1 MSTALQRLRA
11 RAELARGQARI
22 DELLAHPDPAAAVAA
37 LDAGEIHA
45 LVHEVGFDE
54 AGELMAHVTAPQL
67 QGCLDLDGWDRDR
80 TTLSTW
86 QPWIA
91 ALIATGYE
99 HLGEVFAGLDP
110 EARALLLQHHTIIH
124 DLTLGEE
131 PDDSDD
137 RALYLT
143 VDRFFAVRLTGDDDT
158 SRLVVQLIDDL
169 YRADADLA
177 RHTLQAARSEL
188 GAELEETAYRW
199 RSGRLADLG
208 YVAFDDALAIFAPLE
223 ASAVPEPEAAP
234 ELEHAPDDDH
244 DAAALPL
251 ELAGEVLRRPRLV
264 AALEHVDGAHAA
276 GIASDLTVLVNKV
289 LAAGR
294 VTPGQR
300 DAVARGAAYAAGT
313 VSLGLELLAGADVHR
328 AARFLVGT
336 PIERLFRV
344 GYTRTAQLARLA
356 HALAPRCTTAGTP
369 AAEVVTGLCATRPL
383 LAGVLDTPPTPG
395 FRPFDAVADLRNV
408 GEVLARL
415 TLRIALAEGLGVQ
428 VAALATLPPPHPGL
442 DDHARTAIVRLLGG
456 GAWTATALTQA
467 EVAAARARGFDGGG
481 LTAAARDRVSA
492 QVASTLQAA
501 GLGAHAAGAARLADQ
516 LADDVE
522 AALGELGDGPVDARF
537 VDGLLIGG

>member
-11 RAELARGQARI
+11 HAELARGQARI
-22 DELLAHPDPAAAVAA
+22 DQLLAEPDPAAAVAA
-37 LDAGEIHA
+37 LAPGEIHA

-54 AGELMAHVTAPQL
+54 AGELLAHVTAPQL

-80 TTLSTW
+80 STLTTW

-177 RHTLQAARSEL
+177 RHTLQAARAEL

-223 ASAVPEPEAAP
+223 ASAVPEPEPPVEPSDDDERGAP
-234 ELEHAPDDDH
+234 E
-244 DAAALPL
+244 LPL

-264 AALEHVDGAHAA
+264 AALEHVEGGHAA
-276 GIASDLTVLVNKV
+276 AIASALAVLVNKV

-336 PIERLFRV
+336 PLERIFRV

-356 HALAPRCTTAGTP
+356 HALAPRSTTAGPP

-383 LAGVLDTPPTPG
+383 LAGVVDAPPTPG
-395 FRPFDAVADLRNV
+395 FRPFDAVADLRIV

-415 TLRIALAEGLGVQ
+415 TLRIAVAEGLGVQ
-428 VAALATLPPPHPGL
+428 VAAQAALPPPHPGL
-442 DDHARTAIVRLLGG
+442 DDHARTAIVRLLAG
-456 GAWTATALTQA
+456 GAWSATALSQA
-467 EVAAARARGFDGGG
+467 EVAAARARAFDGGG
-481 LTAAARDRVSA
+481 LTAAARDQISA
-492 QVASTLQAA
+492 QLTSTLQAA

-522 AALGELGDGPVDARF
+522 AALGELPAGPVDPRF
-537 VDGLLIGG
+537 VDGLLIAP